1 MMGMSMLSA
10 SVDILVDDAVVVA
23 VEIALS
29 LLSSRD
35 KYNQLY
41 RNTAL
46 IDHISSFT
54 S

>member
-1 MMGMSMLSA
+1 MLQA

-35 KYNQLY
+35 KSTTSYTGIQL
-41 RNTAL
+41 
-46 IDHISSFT
+46 
-54 S
+54 